1 MTEVVSVDKSGRLV
15 IPKYLRDE
23 LGIGEGTKFLISS
36 LENGRVSLQKL
47 DIEDI
52 AAKLERE
59 LQSVNVDSA
68 VEKVRK
74 EMNEKAKK
82 RYPALFD

>member
-15 IPKYLRDE
+15 IPKSLRDE
-23 LGIGEGTKFLISS
+23 LRIEEGTKFLISS
-36 LENGRVSLQKL
+36 SENGRVFLQKF
-47 DIEDI
+47 DIEEI
-52 AAKLERE
+52 AARLEKE
-59 LQSVNVDSA
+59 LESVDIDSA

-82 RYPALFD
+82 RYPALSD

>member
-15 IPKYLRDE
+15 IPKSLRDE

-36 LENGRVSLQKL
+36 LEDGRVSLQKF
-47 DIEDI
+47 DIEEVAARLKKELKSVDI
-52 AAKLERE
+52 
-59 LQSVNVDSA
+59 DSA

>member
-1 MTEVVSVDKSGRLV
+1 MTEIVSVDRSGRLV
-15 IPKYLRDE
+15 IPKSLRDE
-23 LGIGEGTKFLISS
+23 LGIEEGTKFLISS
-36 LENGRVSLQKL
+36 SKNGRVFLQKF
-47 DIEDI
+47 DIEELSARLEKEVKPVDI
-52 AAKLERE
+52 
-59 LQSVNVDSA
+59 DSA

>member
-1 MTEVVSVDKSGRLV
+1 MTEIVSVDRSGRLV
-15 IPKYLRDE
+15 IPKSLRDE
-23 LGIGEGTKFLISS
+23 LGIEEGTKFLISS
-36 LENGRVSLQKL
+36 SENGRVFLQKF
-47 DIEDI
+47 DIEELSARLEKEVKRVDI
-52 AAKLERE
+52 
-59 LQSVNVDSA
+59 DSA